1 MGVRGD
7 GRRGLQPPHA
17 LQRVSPIW
25 PPRRIERNGSRM
37 GLTFLPFPRLQ
48 QIDAQHSASDAP
60 HRRRPQP
67 RRQTPNGLNP
77 EREKPDDVTG
87 RYAPET
93 CDIEL
98 RTWRYRGV
106 RASSAAEIRRGMR
119 RGRRAHGRGES
130 LARSEREATA
140 DLIAHLAELDARRLY
155 LGAGFSSSEAEA
167 YNRIEAARAARRFPA
182 ILDMLG
188 DGALTSPQCASSP
201 RTWMTTTNGSCS
213 RPHPAKAGAKS
224 RSCWPDTPAA
234 RCRAHNAYEAEVFY
248 GRRKFRGGEGV
259 LRESCAPVSSRATDR
274 TRSGTS
280 PATITGGA
288 VR

>member
-1 MGVRGD
+1 M
-7 GRRGLQPPHA
+7 
-17 LQRVSPIW
+17 
-25 PPRRIERNGSRM
+25 
-37 GLTFLPFPRLQ
+37 
-48 QIDAQHSASDAP
+48 
-60 HRRRPQP
+60 
-67 RRQTPNGLNP
+67 
-77 EREKPDDVTG
+77 
-87 RYAPET
+87 
-93 CDIEL
+93 
-98 RTWRYRGV
+98 
-106 RASSAAEIRRGMR
+106 AEVK
-119 RGRRAHGRGES
+119 S

-155 LGAGFSSSEAEA
+155 LGAGGFSSLFSYCTDVLRLSEAEA

>member
-1 MGVRGD
+1 M
-7 GRRGLQPPHA
+7 
-17 LQRVSPIW
+17 
-25 PPRRIERNGSRM
+25 
-37 GLTFLPFPRLQ
+37 
-48 QIDAQHSASDAP
+48 
-60 HRRRPQP
+60 
-67 RRQTPNGLNP
+67 
-77 EREKPDDVTG
+77 
-87 RYAPET
+87 
-93 CDIEL
+93 
-98 RTWRYRGV
+98 
-106 RASSAAEIRRGMR
+106 AEVK
-119 RGRRAHGRGES
+119 S

-224 RSCWPDTPAA
+224 RSC
-234 RCRAHNAYEAEVFY
+234 
-248 GRRKFRGGEGV
+248 
-259 LRESCAPVSSRATDR
+259 RATDR